1 MARELTAIEVAEG
14 ALLADVAVLAQLVA
28 IYLPIFDM
36 LARLIIAV
44 VFALLVLRRGLLVGA
59 LAALVACFLI
69 AALSGLTFIVALGL
83 TCGAGL
89 FLGLAMKSRL
99 PHIPLILLGMTGGAA
114 TLTLTLLLFALLAGL
129 PLSDFGRE
137 LARSFRAM
145 VALAGWLAGWAGLA
159 GWWQSRALPL
169 AEPAARALQVYWWA
183 FFPLALWLLLGPVVL
198 LMYSTT
204 NLAVRLLGYQ
214 VRPFP
219 GPRAERAIA
228 WVARLPLRLRRRR
241 GRGG

>member
-14 ALLADVAVLAQLVA
+14 ALLADLAVLAQLLA

-36 LARLIIAV
+36 VARLIIAV
-44 VFALLVLRRGLLVGA
+44 VFAVLVLRRGLWVGV
-59 LAALVACFLI
+59 LAAAVACFLI

-89 FLGLAMKSRL
+89 FLGLTMKYRL
-99 PHIPLILLGMTGGAA
+99 PHAPLILLGMTGGAA

-137 LARSFRAM
+137 LARGFRAGA
-145 VALAGWLAGWAGLA
+145 ALAGWLAGWAGLA
-159 GWWQSRALPL
+159 GWWQARAQRL
-169 AEPAARALQVYWWA
+169 ADPAARWLLEYWWA
-183 FFPLALWLLLGPVVL
+183 SFPLAIWLLLGPVVL

-204 NLAVRLLGYQ
+204 NLAVRLLGYE

-219 GPRAERAIA
+219 GARAERAIA
-228 WVARLPLRLRRRR
+228 WAMRLPLRLRRVRR
-241 GRGG
+241 

>member
-14 ALLADVAVLAQLVA
+14 ALLADLAVLAQLLA

-36 LARLIIAV
+36 FARLIIAV
-44 VFALLVLRRGLLVGA
+44 VFAVLVLRRGLLVGT
-59 LAALVACFLI
+59 LAAVVACFLI

-89 FLGLAMKSRL
+89 FLGLAMKYRL
-99 PHIPLILLGMTGGAA
+99 PHLPLILLGMTGGAA
-114 TLTLTLLLFALLAGL
+114 TLTLLLVLFALLAGL

-137 LARSFRAM
+137 LARGYAAAL
-145 VALAGWLAGWAGLA
+145 ALAGWLAGWAGLA
-159 GWWQSRALPL
+159 GWWQARALPVIEPL
-169 AEPAARALQVYWWA
+169 ARWLLARWWLA
-183 FFPLALWLLLGPVVL
+183 FPLALWLLLGPVVL

-204 NLAVRLLGYQ
+204 NLAVRLLGYH

-219 GPRAERAIA
+219 GPRVERALA
-228 WVARLPLRLRRRR
+228 WIVRLPLRLRRRQ